1 MKQVLQSRSARAA
14 AVRDVPPPTCP
25 PGSVLVRTAFSAIS
39 SGTERTRVELSSK
52 SLLGKARERPDLVRQ
67 VIDRARKE
75 GWRQTRKAVQTK
87 LDEETPVG
95 YSSAGEVIEVGEH
108 VRGLQVGDRVACAG
122 GGHANHAE
130 IISVPV
136 NLVAK
141 LPDGVSLQDASLAT
155 IAAIAMHGVRLAD
168 VTLGERVAVVGCG
181 LVGQIAIRLLRAA
194 GAATF
199 ALDVD
204 PVRVQDALAGGATAA
219 FSADEA
225 GVQKALAA
233 IGGAGADAVLVT
245 AASSSNAP
253 LLSAA
258 KLARDK
264 GTLVLVGAVPI
275 EFPRAPLY
283 DKELTFRVSRSYGPG
298 RYDDEYEERGL
309 DYPIAYVRW
318 TEQRNIEA
326 VLELL
331 AHGQLVLSDLIES
344 VYPVD
349 QAEEAYQRL
358 VGHNGNGP
366 LRGALLLSYPGPAGA
381 STPHAGS
388 VAAIAPRSSNGA
400 QPSPGP
406 VRLGLIGPGGFAR
419 RMILPAFVAAGA
431 VPELVG
437 GGGGPSAAA
446 AQRHAGFAR
455 VADSPEAVIDDPA
468 VDTVA
473 VCTRHAS
480 HAELSARALRAGK
493 HVFCE
498 KPLALTDAE
507 LREVIAAAESSERIL
522 AVGFNRRFAPLVR
535 RLRAFVAELPGP
547 VTCTYRVSAG
557 PLAADHWTHDL
568 SQGGGR
574 LLGEGCHFVDTIVAI
589 AGSPVVE
596 VYARGFSRLGLPL
609 QAVDN
614 ALITLTLADGSV
626 GTIAYLADGSAKLGK
641 ERIEVF
647 TGGRTGVMD
656 DYRTLDLYDGAT
668 VEQER
673 AGTQDKGHYA
683 EVAAFVEG
691 VRSGH
696 APVALAEV
704 ANVSLATL
712 AIVESMRTGVPVRLT
727 AE

>member
-14 AVRDVPPPTCP
+14 AVRDVPPPECA

-67 VIDRARKE
+67 VIERARKE
-75 GWRQTRKAVQTK
+75 GWRQTRKAVQSR

-108 VRGLQVGDRVACAG
+108 VRGLQVGDLVACAG

-130 IISVPV
+130 IVSVPV

-141 LPDGVSLQDASLAT
+141 LPAGVSLQDASLAT
-155 IAAIAMHGVRLAD
+155 IAAIAMHGVRLAE
-168 VTLGERVAVVGCG
+168 VSLGERVAVVGCG

-194 GAATF
+194 GASTF

-204 PVRVQDALAGGATAA
+204 PVRVEDARRGGATAA
-219 FSADEA
+219 FSADEH
-225 GVQKALAA
+225 GIQRALAA
-233 IGGAGADAVLVT
+233 MGGAAADAVIVT
-245 AASSSNAP
+245 AASSSNTP
-253 LLSAA
+253 LLTGA
-258 KLARDK
+258 KLARGK
-264 GTLVLVGAVPI
+264 GTLILVGAVPI
-275 EFPRAPLY
+275 EFPRALLY

-309 DYPIAYVRW
+309 DYPIDYVRW

-326 VLELL
+326 VLDLI
-331 AHGQLVLSDLIES
+331 AGGQLDLSDLIES
-344 VYPVD
+344 VYPVQD
-349 QAEEAYQRL
+349 AGQAYRRL
-358 VGHNGNGP
+358 VGQNGDGP
-366 LRGALLLSYPGPAGA
+366 LRGALLLSYPGATGDGPPQPGSIPAIV
-381 STPHAGS
+381 PGS
-388 VAAIAPRSSNGA
+388 ANGA
-400 QPSPGP
+400 KPSLGP

-437 GGGGPSAAA
+437 GGAGPSAAA
-446 AQRHAGFAR
+446 AQRNAGFQR
-455 VADSPEAVIDDPA
+455 VADSAGAVIDDDA
-468 VDTVA
+468 VDAVA

-480 HAELSARALRAGK
+480 HAELSTRALRAGK

-498 KPLALTDAE
+498 KPLALTDEE
-507 LREVIAAAESSERIL
+507 LRQVIAAAEESHGIL

-535 RLRAFVAELPGP
+535 RLREFVAELPGP

-557 PLAADHWTHDL
+557 RLAPDHWTHDL

-589 AGSPVVE
+589 AGSPVTE
-596 VYARGFSRLGLPL
+596 VYARGFSRHGLPV
-609 QAVDN
+609 QAADN
-614 ALITLTLADGSV
+614 AVITLTLQDGSV
-626 GTIAYLADGSAKLGK
+626 GTIAYLADGSAKVGK

-647 TGGRTGVMD
+647 TGSRTGIMD
-656 DYRTLDLYDGAT
+656 DYRSLELYDGAD
-668 VEQER
+668 VEQQR
-673 AGTQDKGHYA
+673 VGTQDKGHYA

-691 VRSGH
+691 VRAGRP
-696 APVALAEV
+696 PVPLAEV

-727 AE
+727 TD